1 MECPNCGRQLG
12 AHSQRCASC
21 GKAVPPGQHL
31 LEEAGLLADE
41 AAAGAKTAVSPPPV
55 TPRFTCRTAG
65 LGDRLVAAMLDGI
78 VLLGG
83 AAIIAAW
90 TFTRWGVSSGDG
102 GLRLTLASLLI
113 AGLLCSA
120 LTFLYFWLGE
130 AAFGATLG
138 KALVGIRVLRMGTHG
153 RLAASAIRNGLRF
166 VDGIGFYLVG
176 AMVAACSRRSQRLG
190 DLIAGTVVVENPFSV
205 SIKVLS
211 VLLWTAAL
219 VGAVWG
225 LPRVSAA
232 EMPTQP
238 PRYFARTVGEIG
250 YTANSAYLST
260 DRWRV
265 ELSFMATP
273 TVEKLATAQ

>member
-1 MECPNCGRQLG
+1 MECPNCGRHLG

-31 LEEAGLLADE
+31 LAEAGLLGDE
-41 AAAGAKTAVSPPPV
+41 AGGASAAKTAVSPPSV

-65 LGDRLVAAMLDGI
+65 LGDRLVAALLDGI

-113 AGLLCSA
+113 AGLLSSA
-120 LTFLYFWLGE
+120 MVFLYFWLGE

-138 KALVGIRVLRMGTHG
+138 KALVGIRVMRMGTHG

-176 AMVAACSRRSQRLG
+176 AMAAACSRRSQRLG

-205 SIKVLS
+205 GVKVLS

-219 VGAVWG
+219 AGAVWG
-225 LPRVSAA
+225 LPRVSAS

-238 PRYFARTVGEIG
+238 PRYFARTMGEIG
-250 YTANSAYLST
+250 
-260 DRWRV
+260 
-265 ELSFMATP
+265 
-273 TVEKLATAQ
+273 